1 MADIALFMDSIANF
15 RGIGGLGTV
24 DGRTTVGGLVWRSGH
39 LGSATGIDLARLE
52 ALGIHTVV
60 DLRADHDIAVDGS
73 DLLPDG
79 AVSCRIPIPDGGGAG
94 AGIRAMIMR
103 GDEAEMGRAWSD
115 GRSAEIAVRGAKM
128 MVVEPNQV
136 HTFAQVFDV
145 VANPANWP
153 LVWHCS
159 AGKDRAGWVGT
170 ALLTL
175 LRVERDAVVAHYM
188 ESNSGPESQIADL
201 VRSGFVTQAAF
212 EMMRP
217 FVEVVEPAVIG
228 QLDAIDERWGSV
240 ESMFRDGFG
249 FSNERITELRNRL
262 LD

>member
-1 MADIALFMDSIANF
+1 MSDDALFIDSIVNF
-15 RGIGGLGTV
+15 RGIGGLVTV
-24 DGRTTVGGLVWRSGH
+24 DGRTTVGGLLWRSGH
-39 LGSATGIDLARLE
+39 LGGATGIDLARLD

-79 AVSCRIPIPDGGGAG
+79 AVSCRIPIPDRGGAG

-103 GDEAEMGRAWSD
+103 GDEAEMARAWSD
-115 GRSAEIAVRGAKM
+115 GRSTKMAVRGAKM
-128 MVVEPNQV
+128 MVVESSQV
-136 HTFAQVFDV
+136 RTFAQVFNV

-175 LRVERDAVVAHYM
+175 LGVERDAVVDHYM
-188 ESNSGPESQIADL
+188 ESNSGPESRMADL
-201 VRSGFVTQAAF
+201 VRSGFVTPAAS

-228 QLDAIDERWGSV
+228 QLDAIDEHWGGV

-249 FSNERITELRNRL
+249 FSDKRIAELRNRL